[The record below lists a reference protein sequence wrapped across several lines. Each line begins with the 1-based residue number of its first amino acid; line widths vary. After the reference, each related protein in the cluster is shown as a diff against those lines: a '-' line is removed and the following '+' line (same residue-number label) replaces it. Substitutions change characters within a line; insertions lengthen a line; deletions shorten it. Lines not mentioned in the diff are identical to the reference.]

1 MAKKVIIS
9 ESAMKQIMEN
19 QLLEEAG
26 LTKSDV
32 EDIVKRTFKSDRQFN
47 KDIDKKIKN
56 VVADCVNMLFKT
68 LWQRRN
74 FYENEIKNS

>member
-1 MAKKVIIS
+1 
-9 ESAMKQIMEN
+9 MKQIMEN

-26 LTKSDV
+26 LTKTDV